1 MLGSLSSR
9 VVLADLISAAIDG
22 ARARGQGR
30 MWPHDLE
37 GEIYR
42 QLERALTAQDQRA
55 AVLRTE
61 IAEVLAETDA
71 LRAVL
76 SGAIETGNERL
87 RNDVISAIDTLSG
100 GYPEM
105 AFLLRASD
113 HQTAQMQRR
122 LDGQGA
128 EFRALSDTI
137 RRQSADVR
145 IAREELAAIK
155 HRQARAARGE
165 AADAGGGPRWDAG
178 CPYRGLLPFDQEHA
192 EVFLRSATAHGR
204 TDRQASGTPRRA
216 QHGHP
221 VRRIGGGQIV
231 LATRGSAPGAG
242 RGHPVGRLR
251 SLASCRHDADRRSAD
266 RAGEP
271 PGHAERR

>member
-76 SGAIETGNERL
+76 SGAIETGNWWL

-100 GYPEM
+100 GYPQIWPSCS
-105 AFLLRASD
+105 ARA
-113 HQTAQMQRR
+113 
-122 LDGQGA
+122 
-128 EFRALSDTI
+128 TI
-137 RRQSADVR
+137 RQRKCSGAWTGKAPSSAR
-145 IAREELAAIK
+145 
-155 HRQARAARGE
+155 
-165 AADAGGGPRWDAG
+165 
-178 CPYRGLLPFDQEHA
+178 
-192 EVFLRSATAHGR
+192 
-204 TDRQASGTPRRA
+204 
-216 QHGHP
+216 
-221 VRRIGGGQIV
+221 
-231 LATRGSAPGAG
+231 
-242 RGHPVGRLR
+242 
-251 SLASCRHDADRRSAD
+251 
-266 RAGEP
+266 
-271 PGHAERR
+271 